1 MRAVYI
7 PKYGKPDVLELRETP
22 TPEPARAEVRISVRA
37 AGLNFADVMAR
48 QGLYPDAPKPPMVM
62 GYEVAGRIDAV
73 GSGVT
78 SRREGDRVCALTRFG
93 GHADTVLVP
102 ERQCFTLPAAMSFA
116 EGAALPVDYLTAHH
130 MLHRV
135 FRVRS
140 GDHVLVHQAAGG
152 VGTAAVQICQSVEG
166 LTTYGTASGPKHPH
180 VRKQGCDHVI
190 DYRTEDYEAVIN
202 ELNHGRGL
210 DLVLDALGPSD
221 WRKGYRLL
229 RPSGMLIAF
238 GWASLN
244 KGGRRKLPHV
254 LTELTKTPFFLPVQL
269 MNDNKAVAGVNMG
282 RLWNRPEMIREE
294 MHQLMALYE
303 GGFIPPH
310 IDKVFPLEEAAQ
322 AHTYLEQGRNVG
334 KVLLAPDSDP
344 RTAGSSDGIFEV
356 GASLA

>member
-7 PKYGKPDVLELRETP
+7 PKYGRPEVLEVRETP
-22 TPEPARAEVRISVRA
+22 TPEPSHAEVRIAVRA
-37 AGLNFADVMAR
+37 AGLNFADVVAR

-78 SRREGDRVCALTRFG
+78 AFREGDRICALTRFG
-93 GHADTVLVP
+93 GHADTVIVP
-102 ERQCFTLPAAMSFA
+102 EQQCFALPAAMSFA
-116 EGAALPVDYLTAHH
+116 EAATLPVNYLTAYH

-152 VGTAAVQICQSVEG
+152 VGTAALQICQSVEG
-166 LTTYGTASGPKHPH
+166 LTTYGTASAPKHPH

-190 DYRTEDYEAVIN
+190 DYRTDDYEAVIN
-202 ELNHGRGL
+202 ELNQGRGL

-244 KGGRRKLPHV
+244 KGERRNLLHV
-254 LTELTKTPFFLPVQL
+254 LAEFTKTPIYLPVSL
-269 MNDNKAVAGVNMG
+269 MNGNKAVAGVNMG
-282 RLWNRPEMIREE
+282 RLWDWPEMIREE
-294 MHQLMALYE
+294 MSELMALYE
-303 GGFIPPH
+303 RGFIRPH
-310 IDKVFPLEEAAQ
+310 IDKVFPLEEAAR
-322 AHTYLEQGRNVG
+322 AHAYLEQGRNLG
-334 KVLLAPDSDP
+334 KVLLAPASDP
-344 RTAGSSDGIFEV
+344 RTGTESDGIFEV